1 MTGAALPPSPPPWP
15 GMGVYLGLTFLL
27 SWVPA
32 VVLDTLWGGVR
43 DVFPTRLLHSSTYYF
58 LTMGW
63 QPLLAVL
70 VVRRWIDPPGHLDL
84 GLNPTRYGTLFLGTA
99 GALSI
104 AAMSVAITWLAGFP
118 GLVVPTA
125 IAPGVEPDLPSRP
138 SLGAAAI
145 LGVALAGTIVLLCV
159 QAFCEELG
167 WRGYFLAR
175 MMQRFGPW
183 PGLLLHGSIWGV
195 WYAPIIALA
204 AGNLEAV
211 SSDSLSFI
219 VTCTLLGALYGWLRL
234 LVRSITLAVVVNA
247 VLTIAAGLPFILHGA
262 DIGPRGS
269 AYGPAGWIPLLLAA
283 GVLFIGPARRAVAIP
298 QGFETRGT
306 RGGLWRVVE
315 HLVSRNGAGP
325 DGMARSR

>member
-1 MTGAALPPSPPPWP
+1 MTGAALPLLPPPWP
-15 GMGVYLGLTFLL
+15 GIGVYLGLTFLF

-32 VVLDTLWGGVR
+32 VALDTLWGGTR

-63 QPLLAVL
+63 QPFLAVL
-70 VVRRWIDPPGHLDL
+70 VVRRWIDPPGYLDL
-84 GLNPTRYGTLFLGTA
+84 GLNPTRYGILVLGTA

-104 AAMSVAITWLAGFP
+104 AALSVAITWLAGLP
-118 GLVVPTA
+118 GLAVPTA
-125 IAPGVEPDLPSRP
+125 IGPGVESDLPSRP
-138 SLGAAAI
+138 SLGAAVI

-167 WRGYFLAR
+167 WRGYFLTR

-204 AGNLEAV
+204 AGNLAAV
-211 SSDSLSFI
+211 SSDSVSFI
-219 VTCTLLGALYGWLRL
+219 VTCTLLGGLFGWLRL

-247 VLTIAAGLPFILHGA
+247 VLTIAAGLPFILSGV
-262 DIGPRGS
+262 DVGPRGS
-269 AYGPAGWIPLLLAA
+269 AYGPAGWIPVLLAA
-283 GVLFIGPARRAVAIP
+283 GVLFIGPARRAVTVPRA
-298 QGFETRGT
+298 FEPRGA
-306 RGGLWRVVE
+306 RVGLSRVVE
-315 HLVSRNGAGP
+315 HLVSRNGVGSN
-325 DGMARSR
+325 GMARSE